1 MNNKY
6 IIEFK
11 SLVKIGVPIFG
22 SQMSYMLMGA
32 TDTAIAGRASA
43 TDLAGLAVGTAFANT
58 LWFFVT
64 GVIFSVTPIVAQLYG
79 AKKYFEIGKKL
90 REILWI
96 AAFLGLL
103 LSFIIFNLDSVFT
116 FLPIKES
123 ITNVTSG
130 YLKAV
135 APGIA
140 FITVFTC
147 LRCYSEGMKLTIP
160 IFIIA
165 FSGMLLNIPL
175 DLMFVYGWFGA
186 PKLGGVGCGV
196 ATSIVAFIMM
206 ITLFIYIFFSKKY
219 TKTKPFLKFTPP
231 SMDTT
236 KEVFKLGL
244 PIGIGIFIELSMFS
258 GAAIILSVL
267 GEVVVASHS
276 VAINIASLFF
286 MVPLSIGLA
295 AATRVGNLIG
305 ENNPQQA
312 KVASYST
319 IYLCIIGALINIVI
333 ILTLSSQIVGLYTSE
348 LPVFELAVSLI
359 IFAAIFQLPDGIQMG
374 ALGSLRGYKDTFIPM
389 VLLLISY
396 WVFAMP
402 IGFYLTNYGIIVPLG
417 AKGMWIGMIIGLSI
431 FSVLSILRLRW
442 IIQMYFKMQ
451 NRNTKVS
458 SVEHVSN

>member
-11 SLVKIGVPIFG
+11 SIVKIGIPIFG

-32 TDTAIAGRASA
+32 TDTIIAGRASA

-64 GVIFSVTPIVAQLYG
+64 GVIFSVTPIVAQLFG
-79 AKKYFEIGKKL
+79 AKKFKEIGKKL

-96 AAFLGLL
+96 AGFLGFLL
-103 LSFIIFNLDSVFT
+103 ACVIFNLDLLLV
-116 FLPIKES
+116 FLPIEDS
-123 ITNVTSG
+123 ITNVTTG

-140 FITVFTC
+140 FITIFTC
-147 LRCYSEGMKLTIP
+147 LRCYSEGMTLTKP

-165 FSGMLLNIPL
+165 FTGMLLNIPL
-175 DLMFVYGWFGA
+175 DLIFVYGWFGL
-186 PKLGGVGCGV
+186 PQLGGMGCGV
-196 ATSIVAFIMM
+196 ATSIVSLIMM
-206 ITLFIYIFFSKKY
+206 IVLFVYIALSKNYKKTTPFKSFTL
-219 TKTKPFLKFTPP
+219 P
-231 SMDTT
+231 SIETT

-267 GEVVVASHS
+267 GEVVVASHT

-286 MVPLSIGLA
+286 MVPLAIGLA

-305 ENNPQQA
+305 EKNPHQA
-312 KVASYST
+312 KIASHST
-319 IYLCIIGALINIVI
+319 IFLCIIGALMNVLIILIFGSNIV
-333 ILTLSSQIVGLYTSE
+333 SLYTTE
-348 LPVFELAVSLI
+348 LPVFELALSLI
-359 IFAAIFQLPDGIQMG
+359 IFAAIFQIPDGIQMG

-389 VLLLISY
+389 ILLLISY
-396 WVFAMP
+396 WIFAMP
-402 IGFYLTNYGIIVPLG
+402 IGFYLTNYGFERPLG
-417 AKGMWIGMIIGLSI
+417 AKGMWYGMIIGLSI
-431 FSVLSILRLRW
+431 FSILSIFRLSW
-442 IIQMYFKMQ
+442 IIKRTLKFKNLEPQ
-451 NRNTKVS
+451 KLLIQ
-458 SVEHVSN
+458 

>member
-11 SLVKIGVPIFG
+11 SIVKIGIPIFG

-32 TDTAIAGRASA
+32 TDTIIAGRASA

-64 GVIFSVTPIVAQLYG
+64 GVIFSVTPIVAQLFG
-79 AKKYFEIGKKL
+79 AKKFKEIGKKL

-96 AAFLGLL
+96 AGFLGFLL
-103 LSFIIFNLDSVFT
+103 ACIIFNLDLLLV
-116 FLPIKES
+116 FLPIEDS
-123 ITNVTSG
+123 ITNVTTG

-140 FITVFTC
+140 FITIFTC
-147 LRCYSEGMKLTIP
+147 LRCYSEGMTLTKP

-165 FSGMLLNIPL
+165 FTGMLLNIPL
-175 DLMFVYGWFGA
+175 DLIFVYGWFGL
-186 PKLGGVGCGV
+186 PELGGMGCGV
-196 ATSIVAFIMM
+196 ATSIVSLIMM
-206 ITLFIYIFFSKKY
+206 IVLFVYIALSKNYKKTTPFKSFTL
-219 TKTKPFLKFTPP
+219 P
-231 SMDTT
+231 SIETT

-267 GEVVVASHS
+267 GEVVVASHT

-286 MVPLSIGLA
+286 MVPLAIGLA

-305 ENNPQQA
+305 EKNPHQA
-312 KVASYST
+312 KIASHST
-319 IYLCIIGALINIVI
+319 IFLCIIGALMNVLIILIFGSNIV
-333 ILTLSSQIVGLYTSE
+333 SLYTTE
-348 LPVFELAVSLI
+348 LPVFELALSLI
-359 IFAAIFQLPDGIQMG
+359 IFAAIFQIPDGIQMG

-389 VLLLISY
+389 ILLLISY
-396 WVFAMP
+396 WIFAMP
-402 IGFYLTNYGIIVPLG
+402 IGFYLTNYGFERPLG
-417 AKGMWIGMIIGLSI
+417 AKGMWYGMIIGLSI
-431 FSVLSILRLRW
+431 FSILSIFRLSW
-442 IIQMYFKMQ
+442 IIKRTLKFKNLEPQ
-451 NRNTKVS
+451 KLLIQ
-458 SVEHVSN
+458 

>member
-1 MNNKY
+1 
-6 IIEFK
+6 
-11 SLVKIGVPIFG
+11 
-22 SQMSYMLMGA
+22 
-32 TDTAIAGRASA
+32 
-43 TDLAGLAVGTAFANT
+43 
-58 LWFFVT
+58 
-64 GVIFSVTPIVAQLYG
+64 
-79 AKKYFEIGKKL
+79 
-90 REILWI
+90 
-96 AAFLGLL
+96 
-103 LSFIIFNLDSVFT
+103 
-116 FLPIKES
+116 
-123 ITNVTSG
+123 
-130 YLKAV
+130 
-135 APGIA
+135 
-140 FITVFTC
+140 
-147 LRCYSEGMKLTIP
+147 
-160 IFIIA
+160 
-165 FSGMLLNIPL
+165 
-175 DLMFVYGWFGA
+175 
-186 PKLGGVGCGV
+186 
-196 ATSIVAFIMM
+196 
-206 ITLFIYIFFSKKY
+206 
-219 TKTKPFLKFTPP
+219 
-231 SMDTT
+231 
-236 KEVFKLGL
+236 
-244 PIGIGIFIELSMFS
+244 
-258 GAAIILSVL
+258 
-267 GEVVVASHS
+267 
-276 VAINIASLFF
+276 

-458 SVEHVSN
+458 SVEHVSNW

>member
-1 MNNKY
+1 MNNNY

-11 SLVKIGVPIFG
+11 NIVKIGIPIFG

-32 TDTAIAGRASA
+32 TDTIIAGRASA

-64 GVIFSVTPIVAQLYG
+64 GVIFSVTPIVAQLFG
-79 AKKYFEIGKKL
+79 AKKFKEIGKKL
-90 REILWI
+90 REIIWI
-96 AAFLGLL
+96 AAFLGFLLACVIFNFDLL
-103 LSFIIFNLDSVFT
+103 LV
-116 FLPIKES
+116 FLPIEDP

-140 FITVFTC
+140 FITIFTC
-147 LRCYSEGMKLTIP
+147 LRCYSEGMTLTKP

-165 FSGMLLNIPL
+165 FTGMLLNIPL
-175 DLMFVYGWFGA
+175 DLIFVYGWFGL
-186 PKLGGVGCGV
+186 PELGGMGCGV
-196 ATSIVAFIMM
+196 ATSIVSLVMM
-206 ITLFIYIFFSKKY
+206 IVLFIYIALSRNYKR
-219 TKTKPFLKFTPP
+219 TEPFITFTPP
-231 SMDTT
+231 SIETT

-267 GEVVVASHS
+267 GEVVVASHT

-286 MVPLSIGLA
+286 MVPLAIGLA

-305 ENNPQQA
+305 EKNPHQA
-312 KVASYST
+312 KIASHST
-319 IYLCIIGALINIVI
+319 IFLCIVGALMNVLIILIFGSNIV
-333 ILTLSSQIVGLYTSE
+333 SLYTTE
-348 LPVFELAVSLI
+348 LPVFELALSLI
-359 IFAAIFQLPDGIQMG
+359 IFAAIFQIPDGIQMG

-389 VLLLISY
+389 ILLLISY

-402 IGFYLTNYGIIVPLG
+402 IGFYLTNYGFESPLG
-417 AKGMWIGMIIGLSI
+417 AKGMWYGMIIGLSI
-431 FSVLSILRLRW
+431 FSILSIFRLRW
-442 IIQMYFKMQ
+442 VIKKTLHFKSLEPQRLLIQ
-451 NRNTKVS
+451 
-458 SVEHVSN
+458 